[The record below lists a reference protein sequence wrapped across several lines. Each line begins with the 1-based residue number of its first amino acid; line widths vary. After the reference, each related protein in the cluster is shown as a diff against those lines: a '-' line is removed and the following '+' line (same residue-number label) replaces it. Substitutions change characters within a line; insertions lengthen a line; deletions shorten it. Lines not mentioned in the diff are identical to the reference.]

1 MYGIKFTI
9 DYEDISFEG
18 FSLTN
23 EVYLDFSGSGV
34 IFFEDFDN
42 LLKKAELLDKDE
54 FADIIMEEYLTDF
67 NNYEDTINL
76 NQEDLDYAYKEYIK
90 EYKNLE

>member
-42 LLKKAELLDKDE
+42 LLKKTELLDKDE

-76 NQEDLDYAYKEYIK
+76 NQEDLDYAYKEYVK
-90 EYKNLE
+90 EYKNLK

>member
-23 EVYLDFSGSGV
+23 KVYLDFSGSGV

-76 NQEDLDYAYKEYIK
+76 NQEDLDYAYKEYVK

>member
-23 EVYLDFSGSGV
+23 KVYLDFSGSGV

-42 LLKKAELLDKDE
+42 LLKKTELLDKDE

-76 NQEDLDYAYKEYIK
+76 NQEDLDYTYKEYVK

>member
-9 DYEDISFEG
+9 DYEDISFVG

-76 NQEDLDYAYKEYIK
+76 NQEDLDYAYKEYVK

>member
-76 NQEDLDYAYKEYIK
+76 NQKDLDYAYKEYVK

>member
-9 DYEDISFEG
+9 EYKDIIFEN
-18 FSLTN
+18 FS
-23 EVYLDFSGSGV
+23 VSYDAYLNFSGSG
-34 IFFEDFDN
+34 ILTFSDFNN

-76 NQEDLDYAYKEYIK
+76 NQEDLDYAYKEYVK

>member
-1 MYGIKFTI
+1 MYEIKFTI

-54 FADIIMEEYLTDF
+54 FADIIIEEYLTDF

-76 NQEDLDYAYKEYIK
+76 NQEDLDYAYKEYVK

>member
-76 NQEDLDYAYKEYIK
+76 N
-90 EYKNLE
+90 

>member
-1 MYGIKFTI
+1 MYGIRFTVE
-9 DYEDISFEG
+9 YNDISFEN
-18 FSLTN
+18 FS
-23 EVYLDFSGSGV
+23 VSDIAYLDFSGSG
-34 IFFEDFDN
+34 ILTFDNFDN

-76 NQEDLDYAYKEYIK
+76 NQEDLDYAYKEYVK

>member
-42 LLKKAELLDKDE
+42 LLKKTELLDKDE
-54 FADIIMEEYLTDF
+54 FADIIMEEYLTNF

-76 NQEDLDYAYKEYIK
+76 NQEDLDYAYKEYVK

>member
-1 MYGIKFTI
+1 MKFI
-9 DYEDISFEG
+9 QI
-18 FSLTN
+18 
-23 EVYLDFSGSGV
+23 FSGSGV

-76 NQEDLDYAYKEYIK
+76 NQEDLDYAYKEYVK

>member
-42 LLKKAELLDKDE
+42 LLKKTELLDKDE
-54 FADIIMEEYLTDF
+54 FVDIIMEEYLTDF

-76 NQEDLDYAYKEYIK
+76 NQEDLDYTYKEYVK

>member
-1 MYGIKFTI
+1 MHGIKFTI
-9 DYEDISFEG
+9 EYEDISFEG

-42 LLKKAELLDKDE
+42 LLKKTELLDKDE

-76 NQEDLDYAYKEYIK
+76 NQEDLDYAYKEYVK

>member
-1 MYGIKFTI
+1 MYDIRFTV

-18 FSLTN
+18 FSLTDK
-23 EVYLDFSGSGV
+23 VYLDFSGSGV

-76 NQEDLDYAYKEYIK
+76 NQEDLDYAYKEYVK

>member
-23 EVYLDFSGSGV
+23 EVYLDFSGSG
-34 IFFEDFDN
+34 ILTFDNFDN

-76 NQEDLDYAYKEYIK
+76 NQEDLDYTYKEYVK

>member
-67 NNYEDTINL
+67 DNYEDTINL
-76 NQEDLDYAYKEYIK
+76 NQEDLDYAYKEYVK

>member
-34 IFFEDFDN
+34 IFFKDFDN

-76 NQEDLDYAYKEYIK
+76 NQEDLDYAYKEYVK

>member
-76 NQEDLDYAYKEYIK
+76 NQEDLDYAYREYVK
-90 EYKNLE
+90 QYKNLE

>member
-42 LLKKAELLDKDE
+42 LLKKTELLDKDE

-67 NNYEDTINL
+67 NNYEGTINL
-76 NQEDLDYAYKEYIK
+76 NQEDLDYAYKEYVK

>member
-42 LLKKAELLDKDE
+42 LLKKAELLDKDD
-54 FADIIMEEYLTDF
+54 FTNIIMEEYLTDF
-67 NNYEDTINL
+67 TNYEDTINL
-76 NQEDLDYAYKEYIK
+76 NQEDLDFAYKEYVK
-90 EYKNLE
+90 QYKNLE

>member
-34 IFFEDFDN
+34 IFFEDFNN
-42 LLKKAELLDKDE
+42 LLKKTELLDKDE

-76 NQEDLDYAYKEYIK
+76 NQEDLDYAYKEYVK

>member
-34 IFFEDFDN
+34 IFFEDFYN

-76 NQEDLDYAYKEYIK
+76 NQEDLDYAYKEYVK

>member
-18 FSLTN
+18 FSLTS

-42 LLKKAELLDKDE
+42 LLKKTELLDKDE
-54 FADIIMEEYLTDF
+54 FADIIMEEYLIDF

-76 NQEDLDYAYKEYIK
+76 NQEDLDYAYKEYVK

>member
-9 DYEDISFEG
+9 EYKDIIFEN
-18 FSLTN
+18 FS
-23 EVYLDFSGSGV
+23 VSYDAYLNFSGSGV

-42 LLKKAELLDKDE
+42 LLKKTELLDKDE

-76 NQEDLDYAYKEYIK
+76 NQEDLDYTYKEYVK

>member
-76 NQEDLDYAYKEYIK
+76 NQEDLYYAYKEYVK

>member
-42 LLKKAELLDKDE
+42 LLKKAELLDKDD

-76 NQEDLDYAYKEYIK
+76 NQEDLDYAYKEYVK

>member
-42 LLKKAELLDKDE
+42 LLKKTELLDKDE

>member
-54 FADIIMEEYLTDF
+54 FADILMEEYLTDF

-76 NQEDLDYAYKEYIK
+76 NQEDLDYAYKEYVK

>member
-54 FADIIMEEYLTDF
+54 FDDIIMEEYLTDF

-76 NQEDLDYAYKEYIK
+76 NQEDLDYAYKEYVK

>member
-76 NQEDLDYAYKEYIK
+76 NQEDLDYAYKEYVK
-90 EYKNLE
+90 EYENLE

>member
-42 LLKKAELLDKDE
+42 LLKKSELLDKDD
-54 FADIIMEEYLTDF
+54 FTNIIMEEYLTDF

-76 NQEDLDYAYKEYIK
+76 NQEDLDYAYKEYVK

>member
-54 FADIIMEEYLTDF
+54 FADIIIEEYLTDF

-76 NQEDLDYAYKEYIK
+76 NQEDLDHAYKEYVK

>member
-23 EVYLDFSGSGV
+23 EVYLDF
-34 IFFEDFDN
+34 
-42 LLKKAELLDKDE
+42 LD
-54 FADIIMEEYLTDF
+54 
-67 NNYEDTINL
+67 
-76 NQEDLDYAYKEYIK
+76 
-90 EYKNLE
+90 LE

>member
-54 FADIIMEEYLTDF
+54 FANIIMEEYLTDF
-67 NNYEDTINL
+67 NNYEDTIHL
-76 NQEDLDYAYKEYIK
+76 NQDDVDIAYKEYVK
-90 EYKNLE
+90 QYKNLE

>member
-67 NNYEDTINL
+67 NNYEGTINL
-76 NQEDLDYAYKEYIK
+76 NQEDLDYAYKEYVK

>member
-9 DYEDISFEG
+9 EYKDIIFEN
-18 FSLTN
+18 FS
-23 EVYLDFSGSGV
+23 VSYDAYLNFSGSGV

-76 NQEDLDYAYKEYIK
+76 NQEDLDYAYKEYVK

>member
-76 NQEDLDYAYKEYIK
+76 NQEDLDYTYKEYVK

>member
-54 FADIIMEEYLTDF
+54 FADIIIEEYLTDF

-76 NQEDLDYAYKEYIK
+76 NQEDLDYAYKEYVK